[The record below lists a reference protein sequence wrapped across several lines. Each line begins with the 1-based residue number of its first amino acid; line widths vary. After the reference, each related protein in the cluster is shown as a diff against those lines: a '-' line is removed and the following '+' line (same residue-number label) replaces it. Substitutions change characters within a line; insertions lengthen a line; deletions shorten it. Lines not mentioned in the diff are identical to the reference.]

1 MRASVILY
9 SIAASSLIEAN
20 ALRQRTG
27 GSHAAKIAG
36 IVPTHKTTFKFFKQF
51 ARDWEACPE
60 GREAMDLMPVFSTE
74 EDHEQFNMKLKTQF
88 PDFKFDD
95 HVFTPL
101 IAQRLPKGAKP
112 GAWKKFEG
120 LAQVLSN
127 MDGYEFALMFDQ
139 KSSSIRARVL
149 ERYWKNCAKG
159 TPQECGMGTRQAFLT
174 AMARLWNAQR
184 RR

>member
-20 ALRQRTG
+20 ALRQRAG

-95 HVFTPL
+95 PVACGKSRQRDCPASSKPASR
-101 IAQRLPKGAKP
+101 INDDSDADDGEAQDNGDKD
-112 GAWKKFEG
+112 EDEE
-120 LAQVLSN
+120 V
-127 MDGYEFALMFDQ
+127 E
-139 KSSSIRARVL
+139 V
-149 ERYWKNCAKG
+149 
-159 TPQECGMGTRQAFLT
+159 
-174 AMARLWNAQR
+174 R
-184 RR
+184 RHM